1 MTLVLRRGANGI
13 LMATFLTLNV
23 KATVVALAMGLAMLL
38 LAWPSYGIFF
48 FLVMLWFLAVS
59 AIVTFAGTT
68 YKKKKGLY
76 EKQRGVKNVIAN
88 GLLPLIFVAVFA
100 LGRAYHYGL
109 LDLFALAGFISAVSA
124 VTADKFSSELGV
136 LDGEPRMIFNFKKV
150 KKGTSGGVTVFGLA
164 MGLFGS
170 IIASVTVFAAP
181 QFGVFIPKYTI
192 FLIVLIAGFLGTVF
206 DSMLGYF
213 EDRGTGNKFTSNFFA
228 AVGASAVCL
237 AALAFLV

>member
-1 MTLVLRRGANGI
+1 MALVLHCGTDGI

-23 KATVVALAMGLAMLL
+23 KATVVALVMGLAMLL

-100 LGRAYHYGL
+100 FGRIYHYGM

-150 KKGTSGGVTVFGLA
+150 KKGTSGGVTAFGLA
-164 MGLFGS
+164 AGFLGS
-170 IIASVTVFAAP
+170 AVASVTIFAAP
-181 QFGVFIPKYTI
+181 HLGVFVPKYTV
-192 FLIVLIAGFLGTVF
+192 FVVALAAGFLGTVF

-213 EDRGTGNKFTSNFFA
+213 EDKGTGNKFTSNFFA

-237 AALAFLV
+237 AAFAFSV